1 MGLRIHNLGELTQS
15 SKLWD
20 RGEGGELL
28 TFDIRESSRKLG
40 TTMATSLPEAA
51 TSGEEDQRGKRGN
64 EKKKEKTI
72 ESEPRFPKKNT

>member
-1 MGLRIHNLGELTQS
+1 LVLDSTNKNPKMGLGIHNLGELTQS

-28 TFDIRESSRKLG
+28 TFEIRESSRKPG

-51 TSGEEDQRGKRGN
+51 TSGEEDQRGKQEMR
-64 EKKKEKTI
+64 K
-72 ESEPRFPKKNT
+72 RRRRQ